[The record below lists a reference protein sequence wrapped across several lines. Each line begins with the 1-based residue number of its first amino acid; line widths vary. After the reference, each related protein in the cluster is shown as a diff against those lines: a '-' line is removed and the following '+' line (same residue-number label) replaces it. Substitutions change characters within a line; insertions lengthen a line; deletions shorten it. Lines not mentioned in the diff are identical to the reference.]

1 MFFRLW
7 SCIDR
12 PRRAGFVFAFGLYL
26 LARALPSYGS
36 VGTEGASFLD
46 IPVGARPAALGSS
59 YSALATDAYAPI
71 WNPAGLGFLNSTE
84 LAGMHLSYL
93 DTINNEFAS
102 FVHPFS
108 PGHAIGVSGQY
119 FSPGNSKGTDLS
131 GNPTGDFSGHY
142 AAYSLAYGQS
152 FGESV
157 ALGVTGKVIDAQ
169 IADVSARAY
178 GFDAGAMYQASRQ
191 LRFAAVVANV
201 GTKLNFLDEGDSLP
215 GEFRLG
221 ALYTP
226 MEYLNLTAEGVYGFD
241 GLASAHAGIEVMPS
255 QLIAI
260 RAGFR
265 SDTLK
270 NLSGFSGFTTGIGLH
285 LWGQEFDYAWVPLGD
300 LGDTQY
306 FSVVLRFGEPAQ
318 NQKNLQTHQNA
329 QNKMEDP
336 PFAPEA
342 ILGAAL

>member
-1 MFFRLW
+1 MKKPFLIFVCGMALF
-7 SCIDR
+7 SCSQLS
-12 PRRAGFVFAFGLYL
+12 FA
-26 LARALPSYGS
+26 SS
-36 VGTEGASFLD
+36 GTEGASFLD

-59 YSALATDAYAPI
+59 YSALATDAYAPV
-71 WNPAGLGFLNSTE
+71 WNPAGLGFLNSTQ

-108 PGHAIGVSGQY
+108 PGHALGISGQY
-119 FSPGNSKGTDLS
+119 FSPGDSKGTDIT
-131 GNPTGDFSGHY
+131 GTPTGDFSGHY
-142 AAYSLAYGQS
+142 ASYSLAYGQRL
-152 FGESV
+152 GESV
-157 ALGVTGKVIDAQ
+157 ALGVTGKVIDAK
-169 IADVSARAY
+169 IADVSAHAY
-178 GFDAGAMYQASRQ
+178 GFDAGAMVQATRQ
-191 LRFAAVVANV
+191 LRLAAVVANV
-201 GTKLNFLDEGDSLP
+201 GTKLNFLNEGDSLP
-215 GEFRLG
+215 GAFRLG

-226 MEYLNLTAEGVYGFD
+226 MEYLNLTAEGVYGFN
-241 GLASAHAGIEVMPS
+241 GLASAHTGIEVTPS
-255 QLIAI
+255 QVVSI

-265 SDTLK
+265 SDTVK

-306 FSVVLRFGEPAQ
+306 FSLVIRLGAPAE

-329 QNKMEDP
+329 QNKEEP
-336 PFAPEA
+336 TFTPEA